1 MSRGGAASTKSGMFR
16 DGQYINSEQ
25 TLKVVIGE
33 EPQVSSPVRWKDP
46 DISLGQAP
54 DGAEAKAEGCPPAPA
69 SPPQANPRC
78 PTAICILDHLESLA
92 LDPDPSREGME
103 DNDETEVTE
112 KDD

>member
-1 MSRGGAASTKSGMFR
+1 MFR

-54 DGAEAKAEGCPPAPA
+54 DGAEAKAEGCPPAPSFTPPGKPTLSYCYLYDLITL
-69 SPPQANPRC
+69 SP
-78 PTAICILDHLESLA
+78 LH
-92 LDPDPSREGME
+92 
-103 DNDETEVTE
+103 
-112 KDD
+112 